1 MSIKKPEEKLKLDKE
16 DSKEVNK
23 IIEKL
28 REKKMLEE
36 SDLCHNKTLP
46 DKDKSN
52 SNNYSQ

>member
-28 REKKMLEE
+28 REK
-36 SDLCHNKTLP
+36 
-46 DKDKSN
+46 
-52 SNNYSQ
+52 

>member
-28 REKKMLEE
+28 REKKTLEE